1 MSPNYRKLILLVGLF
16 IIALTTSNI
25 ISTKIFMIGGIALTV
40 GIVAYPITF
49 LISDTISEVWGK
61 RTARQM
67 VMAGLFANIVML
79 ILLYFARILPP
90 APFWPNQEAF
100 DLILGGVPRVV
111 LASLLAYI
119 VSQTYDVWSFHYWK
133 DKTSGKHLWLR
144 NNASTMVSQ
153 LFDSI
158 IFVTVAFYGLMPNEA
173 VLSMIAV
180 QYIVKFG
187 IALIDTPFCYA
198 LVNWA
203 KKEEL

>member
-16 IIALTTSNI
+16 ITALTTSNI

-153 LFDSI
+153 LLDSI

-173 VLSMIAV
+173 VLSMITV

>member
-1 MSPNYRKLILLVGLF
+1 MEPNYRKLILLVGLF
-16 IIALTTSNI
+16 ITALTTSNI

-40 GIVAYPITF
+40 GVVAYPITF

-119 VSQTYDVWSFHYWK
+119 VSQTYDVWSFHFWK
-133 DKTSGKHLWLR
+133 NKTNGKHLWLR

-153 LFDSI
+153 ILDSV

-173 VLSMIAV
+173 VISMIAV

-187 IALIDTPFCYA
+187 IALIDTPLCYA
-198 LVNWA
+198 LVSWA